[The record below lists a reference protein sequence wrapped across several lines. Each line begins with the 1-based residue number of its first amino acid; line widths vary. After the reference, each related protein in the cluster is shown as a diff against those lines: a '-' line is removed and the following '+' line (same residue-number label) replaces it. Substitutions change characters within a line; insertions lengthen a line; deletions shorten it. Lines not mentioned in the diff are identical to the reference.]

1 MLKKEEE
8 ANPSGFKVVSDKV
21 DPPNIEKLNTS
32 GFKVVSDKAGPALV
46 DDLGLSVANELL
58 ADEMKEELFCCPKRY
73 CACVCND
80 TALVETYQSR
90 CRGLT

>member
-1 MLKKEEE
+1 MLTKEEE

-21 DPPNIEKLNTS
+21 DPPHIEKLNTS

-58 ADEMKEELFCCPKRY
+58 ADEMKEDFLAVVPKDIVL
-73 CACVCND
+73 AS
-80 TALVETYQSR
+80 AMILLWSK
-90 CRGLT
+90 LTKVVAEV